1 MPQRFALVG
10 HVEGYD
16 ADPDRLP
23 VARAQH
29 RMQLDQHA
37 AAGDLELDVMRVS
50 RVGGAQP
57 VGERGGQLL
66 QRVVPVVRRHG
77 KAVEPGQR
85 VVHAHEARLR
95 VAQAQ
100 PERHVPDGVEQ
111 PPCGG
116 LLDRSFHRHPVRPTA

>member
-1 MPQRFALVG
+1 
-10 HVEGYD
+10 
-16 ADPDRLP
+16 
-23 VARAQH
+23 
-29 RMQLDQHA
+29 MQLDQHA

-66 QRVVPVVRRHG
+66 QRVVPVVRQHG

-116 LLDRSFHRHPVRPTA
+116 LLGRSCHRHPVRPTV